1 MNAKCDGISYIET
14 CWSGSNHRRNS
25 RHLLDDLL
33 YREQNFLFFF
43 VQHFCTHR
51 WFLPISGKLES
62 GVRCPPRCRICSIGR
77 NTNADFRVAAGLS
90 PTSCP
95 PRNPAGPCD
104 PVDVRD
110 GDSAMPPSKGFVQSV
125 RFSILVGSVLGVGL
139 VALMAFLL
147 NGEDAEQAR
156 EIASSQLGQGYQYHV
171 TSLNI
176 STFKGQSSVS
186 GVVTAWNSSQIVQVP
201 VHWSTN

>member
-1 MNAKCDGISYIET
+1 
-14 CWSGSNHRRNS
+14 
-25 RHLLDDLL
+25 
-33 YREQNFLFFF
+33 
-43 VQHFCTHR
+43 
-51 WFLPISGKLES
+51 
-62 GVRCPPRCRICSIGR
+62 
-77 NTNADFRVAAGLS
+77 
-90 PTSCP
+90 
-95 PRNPAGPCD
+95 
-104 PVDVRD
+104 
-110 GDSAMPPSKGFVQSV
+110 
-125 RFSILVGSVLGVGL
+125 LGVGL